1 MNGSESTMNSVR
13 DTSALRQDLHALP
26 LPDGRGLVIVD
37 DIGGRFAR
45 TTKRIWQSLVG
56 SASQGLEPTSPT
68 EATFWAQAKAAGW
81 LKRSSTE
88 AVNVRSRWLQ
98 SPLSFRI
105 PLASIDPVAR
115 RLVPIS
121 GLVFSPMAVVLFS
134 IVGMISLLFWIV
146 RWQQWAGAVPSLHN
160 YLTSLQPITIAATFV
175 LTKTAHELGHAVLCR
190 RFGSRCGVI
199 GIWWLCFMPCPYVD
213 VTDVWRQ
220 PNATRRGAV
229 MAAGIWV
236 EWIIAMVALWVWWLA
251 PSLDVRM
258 TAMNVVLVCGIST
271 VLFNAN
277 PLMRYDGY
285 FILSDLLDTA
295 NLREEARRGLRLI
308 LVSPL
313 ARWTRFG
320 KRVWAMAGYHLAS
333 KLYRISISIA
343 IATFVL
349 QWAAGWGLWRIAMLI
364 VAFAVV
370 RYALSGVQSLFRM
383 IRGGGGWT
391 GVPGGRRV
399 GLAICFCIVGVS
411 ILTVPYPR
419 YRQITGVVRVRDT
432 ASVYL
437 PRGGVIQAVDVRV
450 GDRVEVGQRLAEVSD
465 PALALK
471 FEKTRGQQSVIQERV
486 HSTRLASLRTGI
498 STRDW
503 QTLEAASASLA
514 SNQMQLQKRIDA
526 LRLLSPKTG
535 LILPAS
541 KSKAGSTQKR
551 DWRMSDPFTLRPT
564 VGQTTEGRVE
574 WCRVASKAQL
584 EVVLKIDAKD
594 RERIAE
600 GSPVRLTAPTMPG
613 CRLATSVRGVSP
625 MEMASQS
632 VSALKAEEERA
643 FEAVCNFPM
652 ESICEETGG
661 QVIHDLSTTDRDLD
675 VLLRWDGA
683 TCQAVLRL
691 PPQPLWKDAKHTIE
705 RLMGI

>member
-1 MNGSESTMNSVR
+1 MGGSESTMNSGR
-13 DTSALRQDLHALP
+13 ESTALRQDLHALP

-56 SASQGLEPTSPT
+56 STSQGHGPTSPT

-81 LKRSSTE
+81 LKRGSTE
-88 AVNVRSRWLQ
+88 TINIRSRWLQ

-121 GLVFSPMAVVLFS
+121 GLLFSPLAVVLFS
-134 IVGMISLLFWIV
+134 IAGMVSLLFWMV
-146 RWQQWAGAVPSLHN
+146 RWQQWAGAVPSLHG
-160 YLTSLQPITIAATFV
+160 YLTSLQPLTIAATFV

-220 PNATRRGAV
+220 PNAARRGAV

-251 PSLDVRM
+251 PSHDVRM

-349 QWAAGWGLWRIAMLI
+349 QWAAGWGLWRIAMVI
-364 VAFAVV
+364 VAFGAV
-370 RYALSGVQSLFRM
+370 RYAMSGVQSLFRM
-383 IRGGGGWT
+383 VHGSGGWT

-399 GLAICFCIVGVS
+399 GLAICFCIVGIS
-411 ILTVPYPR
+411 ILMVPFPR
-419 YRQITGVVRVRDT
+419 YRHITGVVRVRDA

-450 GDRVEVGQRLAEVSD
+450 GDRVEAGQRLAEIYD

-486 HSTRLASLRTGI
+486 HSTRLASLRTGT

-514 SNQMQLQKRIDA
+514 SNQMQLQKRLDA
-526 LRLLSPKTG
+526 LRLLSPKPG
-535 LILPAS
+535 LILPPS
-541 KSKAGSTQKR
+541 KSTAAATEKR
-551 DWRMSDPFTLRPT
+551 DWRMDDPFTLRPT
-564 VGQTTEGRVE
+564 VGQTTEDRIE
-574 WCRVASKAQL
+574 WCRVASRARL
-584 EVVLKIDAKD
+584 EVVLKIDAMD

-600 GSPVRLTAPTMPG
+600 GSPVRLTSPTMPG
-613 CRLATSVRGVSP
+613 SRLATSVRSVSP
-625 MEMASQS
+625 MELASDS
-632 VSALKAEEERA
+632 LSAPKAQEERA
-643 FEAVCNFPM
+643 YEAVCDFPI
-652 ESICEETGG
+652 ESLSEDTGK
-661 QVIHDLSTTDRDLD
+661 QVIRELSTTDRDLD